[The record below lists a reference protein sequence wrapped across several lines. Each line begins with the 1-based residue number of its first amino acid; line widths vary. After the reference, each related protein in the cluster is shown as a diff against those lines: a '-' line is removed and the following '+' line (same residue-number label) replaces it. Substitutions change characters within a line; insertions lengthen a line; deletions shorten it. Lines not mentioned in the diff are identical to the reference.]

1 MLTLFF
7 VDDLPTAVGSRYEF
21 DSDDAHH
28 AIKVLRIAAGEIFN
42 LSDGKGGWSK
52 VSVEA
57 VAKKSMTVRVLATGF
72 EEALSQQFTIVQAIT
87 KGDRIKESI
96 EMSTEGGA
104 DRIVMWKATR
114 SIGRADEK
122 IEKLQNTAREA
133 SKQSRR
139 FRIPEVVGVA
149 STDNV
154 VDEIAK
160 VDLALVFHESATK
173 TISQVVAEAD
183 ISSNA
188 KVAIVIG
195 PEGGLT
201 DEELETFAAA
211 GAKVVLMGRPILRSA
226 HAGLAALA
234 AVNTALSVW

>member
-7 VDDLPTAVGSRYEF
+7 VDDLPTTVGASYEF
-21 DSDDAHH
+21 DSEDAFH

-42 LSDGKGGWSK
+42 LSDGKGAWSR
-52 VSVEA
+52 VSVLN
-57 VAKKSMTVRVLATGF
+57 VNKKSMSVKVLETGF
-72 EEALSQQFTIVQAIT
+72 EAALTQQFTIVQAIP

-104 DRIVMWKATR
+104 DRIVMWKAAR

-122 IEKLQNTAREA
+122 MEKLQLTAREA

-139 FRIPEVVGVA
+139 FRIPTVSGVA
-149 STDNV
+149 TTDAV

-160 VDLALVFHESATK
+160 ADLALVFHQSATMTISQIVTPSATK
-173 TISQVVAEAD
+173 
-183 ISSNA
+183 
-188 KVAIVIG
+188 VAIIIG

>member
-7 VDDLPTAVGSRYEF
+7 VDNLPTTVGSQYDF
-21 DSDDAHH
+21 DSEDAFH

-42 LSDGKGGWSK
+42 LSDGAGAWSR
-52 VSVEA
+52 VSVNN
-57 VAKKSMTVRVLATGF
+57 VNKKSMTVTVLETGF
-72 EEALSQQFTIVQAIT
+72 EEALNEQFTIVQAIP

-96 EMSTEGGA
+96 EMSTEGGV
-104 DRIVMWKATR
+104 DRIVMWKAAR

-122 IEKLQNTAREA
+122 IEKLQATAREA

-139 FRIPEVVGVA
+139 FRIPQVSGVA
-149 STDNV
+149 TTDQV

-160 VDLALVFHESATK
+160 ADLALVFHESATS
-173 TISQVVAEAD
+173 TISRAVVAG
-183 ISSNA
+183 A
-188 KVAIVIG
+188 KKVLIIIG

-201 DEELETFAAA
+201 EDEVSTFAAA

-226 HAGLAALA
+226 HAGLAAMSS
-234 AVNTALSVW
+234 VNTALSVW

>member
-7 VDDLPTAVGSRYEF
+7 VEDLPTTVGARYEF
-21 DSDDAHH
+21 DSEDAHH
-28 AIKVLRIAAGEIFN
+28 AIKVLRISAGEIFN
-42 LSDGKGGWSK
+42 LSDGSGGWSR
-52 VSVEA
+52 VSVDN
-57 VAKKSMTVRVLATGF
+57 VNKKSMTVTVLESGYQ
-72 EEALSQQFTIVQAIT
+72 EALTENFTIIQAIP

-104 DRIVMWKATR
+104 DRIVMWKAAR
-114 SIGRADEK
+114 SIGRAAEK
-122 IEKLQNTAREA
+122 IEKLQQTAREA

-139 FRIPEVVGVA
+139 FRIPAVVGVA
-149 STDNV
+149 TTKEII
-154 VDEIAK
+154 DEIAK
-160 VDLALVFHESATK
+160 VDLALVFHESATM
-173 TISQVVAEAD
+173 TISQLVSPGAQ
-183 ISSNA
+183 
-188 KVAIVIG
+188 KVAIIIG

-201 DEELETFAAA
+201 DEELETFSSA

>member
-7 VDDLPTAVGSRYEF
+7 VEDLPTTVGATYEF
-21 DSDDAHH
+21 DGEDAFH
-28 AIKVLRIAAGEIFN
+28 AIKVLRITAGEIFN
-42 LSDGKGGWSK
+42 LSDGKGGW
-52 VSVEA
+52 VRVN
-57 VAKKSMTVRVLATGF
+57 VLNVNKKSMSVKVLETGV
-72 EEALSQQFTIVQAIT
+72 EEALAQHFTIIQAIP

-104 DRIVMWKATR
+104 DRIVMWKAAR
-114 SIGRADEK
+114 RIGRADEK
-122 IEKLQNTAREA
+122 IEKLQQTAREA

-139 FRIPEVVGVA
+139 FRIPTIAGVA
-149 STDNV
+149 TTENI

-160 VDLALVFHESATK
+160 VDLALVFHESAAMR
-173 TISQVVAEAD
+173 ISQVVTPQAK
-183 ISSNA
+183 
-188 KVAIVIG
+188 KVAIIIG

-201 DEELETFAAA
+201 DQELETFAAA

>member
-7 VDDLPTAVGSRYEF
+7 VDDLPVDAGAQYEF
-21 DSDDAHH
+21 NNEDANH
-28 AIKVLRIAAGEIFN
+28 AIKVLRLSAGEIFH
-42 LSDGKGGWSK
+42 LGDGNGAWSR
-52 VSVEA
+52 VVIEN
-57 VAKKSMTVRVLATGF
+57 VNKKSMTVKVLESGFQEPLAT
-72 EEALSQQFTIVQAIT
+72 QFTVVQAIP

-96 EMSTEGGA
+96 ELSTEGGV
-104 DRIVMWKATR
+104 DRIVMWKSER
-114 SIGRADEK
+114 SIGRSEDK

-139 FRIPEVVGVA
+139 FRIPVVEGVA
-149 STDNV
+149 TTAQI

-160 VDLALVFHESATK
+160 ADLALIFHESATARL
-173 TISQVVAEAD
+173 SQVVTPGPK
-183 ISSNA
+183 
-188 KVAIVIG
+188 KVLAIIG

-201 DEELETFAAA
+201 DEEVETFAAA

-234 AVNTALSVW
+234 ALNTALSIW

>member
-7 VDDLPTAVGSRYEF
+7 VPDLPTEVGSRYEF
-21 DSDDAHH
+21 DSEDAHH

-42 LSDGKGGWSK
+42 LSDGNGSWSK
-52 VSVEA
+52 VSVEN
-57 VAKKSMTVRVLATGF
+57 VNKKSMTVRVLESGF
-72 EEALSQQFTIVQAIT
+72 EEALPEHFTIIQAIP

-104 DRIVMWKATR
+104 DRIVMWKAAR

-122 IEKLQNTAREA
+122 IEKLQQTAREA

-139 FRIPEVVGVA
+139 FRIPQVSGVA
-149 STDNV
+149 TTENII
-154 VDEIAK
+154 DEIAK
-160 VDLALVFHESATK
+160 VDLALVFHESAT
-173 TISQVVAEAD
+173 QG
-183 ISSNA
+183 ISSLSHSGA
-188 KVAIVIG
+188 KKIAIIIG

-201 DEELETFAAA
+201 DEELETFAGA

>member
-7 VDDLPTAVGSRYEF
+7 VDDLPTTVGASYEF
-21 DSDDAHH
+21 DSEDAFH

-42 LSDGKGGWSK
+42 LSDGKGAWSR
-52 VSVEA
+52 VSVLN
-57 VAKKSMTVRVLATGF
+57 VNKKSMSVKVLETGF
-72 EEALSQQFTIVQAIT
+72 EDALPEQFTIVQAIP

-104 DRIVMWKATR
+104 DRIVMWKAAR

-122 IEKLQNTAREA
+122 IEKLQLTAREA

-139 FRIPEVVGVA
+139 FRIPAVSGVA
-149 STDNV
+149 TTDSV

-160 VDLALVFHESATK
+160 ADLALVFHESATM
-173 TISQVVAEAD
+173 TISQMVTPGAT
-183 ISSNA
+183 
-188 KVAIVIG
+188 KVAIIIG

>member
-7 VDDLPTAVGSRYEF
+7 VDDLPTTVGAQYEF
-21 DSDDAHH
+21 DSEDAHH
-28 AIKVLRIAAGEIFN
+28 AIKVLRIAAGEIIN
-42 LSDGKGGWSK
+42 LSDGKGAWSR
-52 VSVEA
+52 VSVA
-57 VAKKSMTVRVLATGF
+57 NVNKKSMSVKVLETGF
-72 EEALSQQFTIVQAIT
+72 EEALSEQFTIIQAIP

-96 EMSTEGGA
+96 EMCTEGGV
-104 DRIVMWKATR
+104 DRIVMWKSAR

-122 IEKLQNTAREA
+122 IEKLQHTAREA

-139 FRIPEVVGVA
+139 FRIPEVTGVA
-149 STDNV
+149 TTDAV

-160 VDLALVFHESATK
+160 ADLALVFHESATM
-173 TISQVVAEAD
+173 TISQLVKPG
-183 ISSNA
+183 A
-188 KVAIVIG
+188 KKVLIIIG

-201 DEELETFAAA
+201 DEEVETFAAA

-234 AVNTALSVW
+234 AANTALSVW

>member
-7 VDDLPTAVGSRYEF
+7 VEDLPTAVGSRYEF

-42 LSDGKGGWSK
+42 LSDGRGAWSK
-52 VSVEA
+52 VSVDN
-57 VAKKSMTVRVLATGF
+57 VNKKSMTVRVLATGF
-72 EEALSQQFTIVQAIT
+72 EEALSQQFTIIQAIP

-96 EMSTEGGA
+96 ELSTEGGA
-104 DRIVMWKATR
+104 DCIVMWKAAR

-122 IEKLQNTAREA
+122 IEKLQHTAREA

-139 FRIPEVVGVA
+139 FRIPEVSGVA
-149 STDNV
+149 TTEGV

-160 VDLALVFHESATK
+160 ADLALVFHESALQR
-173 TISQVVAEAD
+173 ISQVVTPSALPA
-183 ISSNA
+183 SA
-188 KVAIVIG
+188 KVAIIIG

>member
-7 VDDLPTAVGSRYEF
+7 VDDLPTTVGARYEF
-21 DSDDAHH
+21 DSEDAHH

-42 LSDGKGGWSK
+42 LSDGKGSWSR
-52 VSVEA
+52 VSVEN
-57 VAKKSMTVRVLATGF
+57 VNKKSMSVKVLETGY
-72 EEALSQQFTIVQAIT
+72 EEALPESFTIIQAIP

-104 DRIVMWKATR
+104 DRIVMWKAAR

-122 IEKLQNTAREA
+122 IEKLQQTAREA

-139 FRIPEVVGVA
+139 FRIPTVLGVA
-149 STDNV
+149 KSEDI

-160 VDLALVFHESATK
+160 ADLALVFHESATMR
-173 TISQVVAEAD
+173 ISQVVTPG
-183 ISSNA
+183 A
-188 KVAIVIG
+188 KKVLIIIG

-201 DEELETFAAA
+201 DGELDTFAKA

-234 AVNTALSVW
+234 AANTALSVW

>member
-7 VDDLPTAVGSRYEF
+7 VDDLPTAVGTRYEF
-21 DSDDAHH
+21 DSEDAHH

-42 LSDGKGGWSK
+42 LSDGKGAWSK
-52 VSVEA
+52 VSVEN
-57 VAKKSMTVRVLATGF
+57 VNKKSMTVRVLASGF
-72 EEALSQQFTIVQAIT
+72 QEALSQQFTIVQAIP

-96 EMSTEGGA
+96 EMSTEGGV

-122 IEKLQNTAREA
+122 IEKLQQTAREA

-139 FRIPEVVGVA
+139 FRIPEVSGVA
-149 STDNV
+149 TTEGV
-154 VDEIAK
+154 VDVIAK
-160 VDLALVFHESATK
+160 ADLALVFHESAIQ
-173 TISQVVAEAD
+173 TISKTVTAGAT
-183 ISSNA
+183 N
-188 KVAIVIG
+188 IVIIIG

-201 DEELETFAAA
+201 DDELETFAAA

>member
-7 VDDLPTAVGSRYEF
+7 VEDLPTAVGNRYEF
-21 DSDDAHH
+21 DSEDAHH

-42 LSDGKGGWSK
+42 LSDGKGAWSK
-52 VSVEA
+52 VSVEN
-57 VAKKSMTVRVLATGF
+57 VNKKSMTVRVLASGF
-72 EEALSQQFTIVQAIT
+72 EEALSQQFTIVQAIP

-96 EMSTEGGA
+96 EMSTEGGV

-122 IEKLQNTAREA
+122 IEKLQQTAREA

-139 FRIPEVVGVA
+139 FRIPEVSGVA
-149 STDNV
+149 TTEGV
-154 VDEIAK
+154 VDVIAK
-160 VDLALVFHESATK
+160 ADLALVFHESAIQ
-173 TISQVVAEAD
+173 TISKTVTAGAT
-183 ISSNA
+183 N
-188 KVAIVIG
+188 IVIIIG

-201 DEELETFAAA
+201 DDELETFAAA

>member
-7 VDDLPTAVGSRYEF
+7 VDDLPTTVGSSYEF
-21 DSDDAHH
+21 DSEDAFH

-42 LSDGKGGWSK
+42 LSDGKGAWWR
-52 VSVEA
+52 VNVLN
-57 VAKKSMTVRVLATGF
+57 VNKKSMSVKVLETGF
-72 EEALSQQFTIVQAIT
+72 EEALTQQFTIVQAIP

-104 DRIVMWKATR
+104 DRIVMWKAAR

-122 IEKLQNTAREA
+122 IEKLQLTAREA

-139 FRIPEVVGVA
+139 FRIPTVSGVA
-149 STDNV
+149 TTDAV

-160 VDLALVFHESATK
+160 ADLALVFHESATM
-173 TISQVVAEAD
+173 TISQLVTPGAT
-183 ISSNA
+183 
-188 KVAIVIG
+188 KVAIIIG

>member
-7 VDDLPTAVGSRYEF
+7 VDDLPTALGTSYEF
-21 DSDDAHH
+21 DSEDAHH

-42 LSDGKGGWSK
+42 LSDGKGAWSR
-52 VSVEA
+52 VSVTN
-57 VAKKSMTVRVLATGF
+57 VNKKSMSVKVLESGF
-72 EEALSQQFTIVQAIT
+72 EEALNEHFTIVQAIP

-96 EMSTEGGA
+96 ELSTEGGA
-104 DRIVMWKATR
+104 DRIVMWKAAR

-122 IEKLQNTAREA
+122 MEKLQQTAREA

-139 FRIPEVVGVA
+139 FHIPEVSGVIT
-149 STDNV
+149 TDLV

-160 VDLALVFHESATK
+160 ADLAIVLHESATMQL
-173 TISQVVAEAD
+173 SQVVQPGVK
-183 ISSNA
+183 
-188 KVAIVIG
+188 KVTIIIG

-201 DEELETFAAA
+201 DEEVETFVAA
-211 GAKVVLMGRPILRSA
+211 GAKVALLGRPILRSA
-226 HAGLAALA
+226 HAGLAALS

>member
-7 VDDLPTAVGSRYEF
+7 VEDLPTTVGASYEF
-21 DSDDAHH
+21 DSEDAFH

-42 LSDGKGGWSK
+42 LSDGKGAWSR
-52 VSVEA
+52 VSVLN
-57 VAKKSMTVRVLATGF
+57 VNKKSMSLKVLETGF
-72 EEALSQQFTIVQAIT
+72 EEALTQQFTIVQAIP

-104 DRIVMWKATR
+104 DRIVMWKAAR

-122 IEKLQNTAREA
+122 IEKLQLTAREA

-139 FRIPEVVGVA
+139 LRIPVVSGVA
-149 STDNV
+149 TTDSV

-160 VDLALVFHESATK
+160 ADLALVFHESATM
-173 TISQVVAEAD
+173 TISQLVTPGAT
-183 ISSNA
+183 
-188 KVAIVIG
+188 KVAIIIG

>member
-7 VDDLPTAVGSRYEF
+7 VDNLPTTVGATYEF
-21 DSDDAHH
+21 DSDDAFH

-42 LSDGKGGWSK
+42 LSDGAGAWSR
-52 VSVEA
+52 VSVNN
-57 VAKKSMTVRVLATGF
+57 VNKKSMTVTVLESGF
-72 EEALSQQFTIVQAIT
+72 EEALAEQFTIVQAIP

-96 EMSTEGGA
+96 EMSTEGGV
-104 DRIVMWKATR
+104 DRIVMWKAAR

-122 IEKLQNTAREA
+122 LEKLQLTAREA

-139 FRIPEVVGVA
+139 FRIPQVSGVA
-149 STDNV
+149 TTDQV

-160 VDLALVFHESATK
+160 ADLALVFHESATS
-173 TISQVVAEAD
+173 TISRAVTAD
-183 ISSNA
+183 A
-188 KVAIVIG
+188 KKVLIIIG

-201 DEELETFAAA
+201 DDEVETFAAA

-226 HAGLAALA
+226 HAGLAAMA